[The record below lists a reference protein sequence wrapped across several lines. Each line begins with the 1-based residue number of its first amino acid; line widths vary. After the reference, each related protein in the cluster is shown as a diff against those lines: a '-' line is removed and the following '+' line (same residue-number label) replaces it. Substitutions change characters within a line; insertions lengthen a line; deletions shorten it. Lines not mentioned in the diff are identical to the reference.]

1 MTHSG
6 DIGALSVWLKL
17 VLLFAGTS
25 LMLTAAGL
33 IPVDASRFH
42 TPHWVVFVAGLA
54 FLAVGI
60 IAFLA
65 KHRDTHP
72 ARYLFAVGVLM
83 TSLFLVAA
91 AVSIYASGSVIA
103 IGPISIKGAAADDI
117 ARSGYGVSAV
127 IMGMLA
133 FAAWRRWLQAV
144 KSPDPSLQSGQNRP
158 SAEREP

>member
-1 MTHSG
+1 MTNSG

-17 VLLFAGTS
+17 VLLFAGTL

-42 TPHWVVFVAGLA
+42 TPHWVVFAAGLA
-54 FLAVGI
+54 FLTVGI
-60 IAFLA
+60 LSFLA

-103 IGPISIKGAAADDI
+103 IGPVLIKGAAADDI
-117 ARSGYGVSAV
+117 SRFMYAVSAV

-133 FAAWRRWLQAV
+133 FAAWRGWLQAV

-158 SAEREP
+158 SAEPEC